1 MRKKVQVTQKKCIHF
16 CLKLESRQHIGEKE
30 FKKINR
36 LPKKERAEQRIAT
49 KVFNYWKGTSPLYV
63 NELFFPSK
71 NTYNTR
77 SHMALEIPLKKKM
90 TKVKRAF
97 HLLGRLFGTY

>member
-1 MRKKVQVTQKKCIHF
+1 MYPFLFKTRIKATY
-16 CLKLESRQHIGEKE
+16 RGKE

-77 SHMALEIPLKKKM
+77 SHMALEIPLKKKWLRS
-90 TKVKRAF
+90 KEHFIYWAVYLE
-97 HLLGRLFGTY
+97 HIEQ